1 MFSEEIG
8 SRIREIRL
16 SNGLSQRELGQRLQ
30 TSTGHI
36 SWLEAGKA
44 MPGGEL
50 LLQLHRE
57 FAVDINWL
65 LTGSE
70 PESVPPEGEPDVRR
84 LVDHYCRADMQA
96 REIIRTLASYAG
108 RTRS

>member
-8 SRIREIRL
+8 VRIKEIRPAH
-16 SNGLSQRELGQRLQ
+16 GLSQRELGQRLS

-50 LLQLHRE
+50 LLQLYRE
-57 FAVDINWL
+57 FAVDLNWL

-70 PESVPPEGEPDVRR
+70 PEVLPQESDAGRAAADRP
-84 LVDHYCRADMQA
+84 YCRTDVQG
-96 REIIRTLASYAG
+96 REIIRSLASYAG
-108 RTRS
+108 RTGA

>member
-8 SRIREIRL
+8 VRIKEIRL
-16 SNGLSQRELGQRLQ
+16 AHGLSQRELGQRLS

-50 LLQLHRE
+50 LLQLYRE
-57 FAVDINWL
+57 FAVDLNWL

-70 PESVPPEGEPDVRR
+70 PEVLPQESDADVRQ
-84 LVDHYCRADMQA
+84 LIDHYCSTDAQG
-96 REIIRTLASYAG
+96 REIIRSLASYAG
-108 RTRS
+108 RAGA

>member
-8 SRIREIRL
+8 GRLKEVRI
-16 SNGLSQRELGQRLQ
+16 SHGLSQRELGQRLN

-57 FAVDINWL
+57 FAVDLNWL
-65 LTGSE
+65 LTGD
-70 PESVPPEGEPDVRR
+70 EPDCLPDQSDGDVRM
-84 LVDHYCRADMQA
+84 LVDHYCRADVSG
-96 REIIRTLASYAG
+96 REIIRNLANYAG
-108 RTRS
+108 KERS

>member
-8 SRIREIRL
+8 SRLKEVRL
-16 SNGLSQRELGQRLQ
+16 TNGLSQRELGQRLN
-30 TSTGHI
+30 TSTGHV

-50 LLQLHRE
+50 LLQLHRQ
-57 FAVDINWL
+57 FAVDLNWL
-65 LTGSE
+65 LTGD
-70 PESVPPEGEPDVRR
+70 EPDGLPELGDGEVRV
-84 LVDHYCRADMQA
+84 LIDHYCRADVNG

-108 RTRS
+108 KQPP